1 MVGYT
6 PEDFEHVSESW
17 CSFGFQRADPVS
29 DIRGGGVLSIKQLIY
44 FLKMHHDVAEGMLNR
59 QRKHEHSRQS
69 IETIGISKCYPFAAV
84 CSFFYPIPPKS
95 IFYLMNSGVV
105 CHTMYI
111 IYIHIFINIIS
122 YLRLAST

>member
-1 MVGYT
+1 MLIELWNELCKLLPEGSKCFT
-6 PEDFEHVSESW
+6 PNDFEHVSDGW

-44 FLKMHHDVAEGMLNR
+44 FLKVHHNVAEGMLNR

-84 CSFFYPIPPKS
+84 IQ
-95 IFYLMNSGVV
+95 
-105 CHTMYI
+105 YI
-111 IYIHIFINIIS
+111 IERLPTTYTIHV
-122 YLRLAST
+122 RLYGIVYYTLLL